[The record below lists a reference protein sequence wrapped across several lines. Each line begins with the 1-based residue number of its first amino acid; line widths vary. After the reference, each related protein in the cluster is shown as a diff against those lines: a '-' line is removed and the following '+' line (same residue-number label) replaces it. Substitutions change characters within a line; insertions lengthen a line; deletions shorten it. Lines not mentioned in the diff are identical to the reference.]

1 MEGRPAGDWIPE
13 VTGIHRNRQWDITSD
28 GPDSATS
35 GSDIPEGH
43 YDRPPEEEY
52 SDIPTSRRPH
62 VGYVAERLC
71 SPIGQLE
78 KAVVRLQWD
87 MTDHRTE
94 LRLRT
99 QTPDPRQTLDSVL
112 RTAEEENL
120 VMPKYGRPYDRRTM
134 FSNWSTGENSGPAA
148 AGHCRLP
155 CGAQN
160 Q

>member
-1 MEGRPAGDWIPE
+1 MGEKCRVEGRPAGDRIPE
-13 VTGIHRNRQWDITSD
+13 VTGIHRNRLWDITSD

-52 SDIPTSRRPH
+52 SDVPTSGRPH
-62 VGYVAERLC
+62 VGHVAERLC

-78 KAVVRLQWD
+78 KAVVRLQRD

-99 QTPDPRQTLDSVL
+99 QTPATP
-112 RTAEEENL
+112 TATATRPAGLERCAMFLLWEVGSCSNT
-120 VMPKYGRPYDRRTM
+120 MP
-134 FSNWSTGENSGPAA
+134 E
-148 AGHCRLP
+148 LE
-155 CGAQN
+155 
-160 Q
+160 

>member
-1 MEGRPAGDWIPE
+1 M
-13 VTGIHRNRQWDITSD
+13 TGIHRNRQWDITSD

-52 SDIPTSRRPH
+52 SDIPTSGRPH
-62 VGYVAERLC
+62 VGYVAEKLC

-78 KAVVRLQWD
+78 KAVVRLQRD

-99 QTPDPRQTLDSVL
+99 QTPDSRQTPDSII
-112 RTAEEENL
+112 RTPDLNKKIRQYL
-120 VMPKYGRPYDRRTM
+120 NTDDHMIDM
-134 FSNWSTGENSGPAA
+134 
-148 AGHCRLP
+148 
-155 CGAQN
+155 
-160 Q
+160 